1 MEFDDLLERAKEK
14 GLTQKKEGEKTPEQ
28 LLEEQAEA
36 KRLADVSE
44 EKRLADEAEAKRLAD
59 KEAAKP
65 ELDENGNPIE
75 EEPKSFIELLKG
87 KTTTT
92 DETKAVE
99 IPDEVKAEIE
109 AYKKKLELYESDPL
123 VKAVTAEATKEQ
135 LIAIAAELNGKDYSK
150 SSYKDLMEVEIRNEG
165 FEGDELEE
173 QLKAVMYD
181 FDSLLPFQ
189 KKKAEKQIQE
199 KFQSQAKKGESPTL
213 QALEAAYQEKLG
225 SSESP
230 EQFKQRIDTIAQNEK
245 KAIESVGKQLL
256 GSQLY
261 GVEFTA
267 DTLKEIIEKDYDVN
281 KVSDY
286 ANEKGELDVAGF
298 IQSKFIAKNFAT
310 MIEKAKE
317 EGRKEAL
324 KGTANTQ
331 GRGRTTSTTANTVS
345 KSKANKE
352 GILPDYILRQM
363 PD

>member
-1 MEFDDLLERAKEK
+1 MESFDDLLDKAKEK
-14 GLTQKKEGEKTPEQ
+14 GLVTSKEGENTPEQ
-28 LLEEQAEA
+28 LLEQQAEA
-36 KRLADVSE
+36 KRLAD
-44 EKRLADEAEAKRLAD
+44 EKAQNT
-59 KEAAKP
+59 
-65 ELDENGNPIE
+65 ELDENDNPTQE
-75 EEPKSFIELLKG
+75 GEEPKSFIEILKG
-87 KTTTT
+87 KTAN
-92 DETKAVE
+92 ETKSVE

-109 AYKKKLELYESDPL
+109 SYKKKLELYESDPL

-165 FEGDELEE
+165 FEGEELEE
-173 QLKAVMYD
+173 QLNAIMSEFED
-181 FDSLLPFQ
+181 LLPFQ

-199 KFQSQAKKGESPTL
+199 RFQSQAKKGESPTL
-213 QALEAAYQEKLG
+213 QALEAAYKDRISTLET
-225 SSESP
+225 P

-298 IQSKFIAKNFAT
+298 IQSKFISKNFAT

-331 GRGRTTSTTANTVS
+331 GRGRTTTTTSNTVS

-352 GILPDYILRQM
+352 GLLPDYILRQM